1 MHEISPSQLAAR
13 CQNIQPDDS
22 HEPFCFELFRRAIAE
37 GSSLCWR
44 YLHNQYYSL
53 ARYWVSRRAPPDPD
67 TIDDLTQDALG
78 AFWRSY
84 TPDKLARA
92 RGLGDVLAYLKSCAA
107 SAVAQAR
114 RKAKRNVVEAE
125 WDERVV
131 ESCVS
136 TRSAEALAL
145 RQMTSQHLW
154 AIVEARCND
163 ERERIVACL
172 AFQFDLK
179 PGDIVERL
187 PDLFPNVSVVYR
199 VKRNLLA
206 RLRRDATL
214 ISMRENRRDERLME

>member
-13 CQNIQPDDS
+13 CRNIQPDDS

-37 GSSLCWR
+37 GSSPCWH
-44 YLHNQYYSL
+44 YLHHQYYSL
-53 ARYWVSRRAPPDPD
+53 VRYWVYRRGPPDPD
-67 TIDDLTQDALG
+67 TTDDLTQDALT

-107 SAVAQAR
+107 SAVAQAHREAR
-114 RKAKRNVVEAE
+114 RRVFEAE

-131 ESCVS
+131 DACVS
-136 TRSAEALAL
+136 TRSAEASAL
-145 RQMTSQHLW
+145 RQMHAQQLW

-163 ERERIVACL
+163 EHERVVACL
-172 AFQFDLK
+172 VFQFDLK
-179 PGDIVERL
+179 PGDIVERF
-187 PDLFPNVSVVYR
+187 PDLFPDVSDVYR

-214 ISMRENRRDERLME
+214 ISMRENRQNERLVE

>member
-13 CQNIQPDDS
+13 CRNTQPDDS

-37 GSSLCWR
+37 GSSLCWH

-53 ARYWVSRRAPPDPD
+53 VRYWVYRRGPPDPD
-67 TIDDLTQDALG
+67 TTDDLTQDALT

-84 TPDKLARA
+84 TPDKVARA

-114 RKAKRNVVEAE
+114 REAKRRVLEAE
-125 WDERVV
+125 WDEQVADA
-131 ESCVS
+131 CIS
-136 TRSAEALAL
+136 TRSAEASAL
-145 RQMTSQHLW
+145 RQMNAQQLW

-172 AFQFDLK
+172 VFKFNLK

-187 PDLFPNVSVVYR
+187 PDLFPDVSVVYR

-214 ISMRENRRDERLME
+214 ISMRENRQNERLVE